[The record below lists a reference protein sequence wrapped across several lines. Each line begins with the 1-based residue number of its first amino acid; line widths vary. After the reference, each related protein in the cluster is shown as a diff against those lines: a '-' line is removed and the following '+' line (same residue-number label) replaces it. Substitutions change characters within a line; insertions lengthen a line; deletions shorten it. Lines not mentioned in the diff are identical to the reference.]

1 MKGKARLSLP
11 EECTMAREVIEVLIS
26 GIALGSIYAIM
37 SVGMTLVYGVSRV
50 FNFAYGSFYIWG
62 AYLAWLLFGAFS
74 GMNYLG
80 VFAIVIPVMFLFGLI
95 VEKIVCAPLRRRANW
110 QALTMMSTL
119 GLAIFLDSAS
129 LISFGPRKR
138 SLPSLLE
145 GSVNL
150 GGFLVSTHEIATLII
165 AVSII
170 VILGLF
176 LGRTRLGMM
185 MRAVAQDV
193 IGARIVGIRVNRVFG
208 YAFAL
213 STALAAISGI
223 LLAPKYFIF
232 PLGGWVILVKA
243 WIVVAFGGLGSV
255 KGTIYSAFILGI
267 VEALVGWHFGLQ
279 WTMVFWFAIMLA
291 TLAIRPRGLFGL
303 GE

>member
-1 MKGKARLSLP
+1 M
-11 EECTMAREVIEVLIS
+11 THEVAEVLIS
-26 GIALGSIYAIM
+26 GVALGSIYAVM

-62 AYLAWLLFGAFS
+62 AYLAYLLFEKFS
-74 GMNYLG
+74 GMSYPA
-80 VFAIVIPVMFLFGLI
+80 VFAIAIPVMFVFGLG
-95 VEKIVCAPLRRRANW
+95 VERAVCAPLRRKADW

-119 GLAIFLDSAS
+119 GLALFLDNAS
-129 LISFGPRKR
+129 LIAFGPHKK
-138 SLPSLLE
+138 SLPPLLV
-145 GSVNL
+145 GSMSIA
-150 GGFLVSTHEIATLII
+150 GFTLSNHEIAMLVI
-165 AVSII
+165 AICVMISIE
-170 VILGLF
+170 LF
-176 LGRTRLGMM
+176 LRKTVLGMT
-185 MRAVAQDV
+185 MRAVAQDG
-193 IGARIVGIRVNRVFG
+193 IGARIVGIQTSRVFG

-213 STALAAISGI
+213 STALAGVSGI
-223 LLAPKYFIF
+223 LLAPKYFMY
-232 PLGGWVILVKA
+232 PQGGWEILIKA

-279 WTMVFWFAIMLA
+279 WTDVFWFALMLA